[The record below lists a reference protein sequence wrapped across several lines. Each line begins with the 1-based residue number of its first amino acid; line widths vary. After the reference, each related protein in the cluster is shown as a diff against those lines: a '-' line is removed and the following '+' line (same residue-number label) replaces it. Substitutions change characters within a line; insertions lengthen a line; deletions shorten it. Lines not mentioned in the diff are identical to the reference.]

1 MGSTVQLGG
10 EHLSTP
16 RWYNIPARQV
26 KCKSLILKENPI
38 QPTIGY
44 RGPRCR
50 TPGPCAMR
58 AVAETSS
65 IDATRERPTSPEQV
79 RAPTQR
85 VSGVKVTLG
94 RSPDHD
100 RSLLRNHSP
109 FIRSGCGG
117 VVYAEGTDICASL
130 RGSGVAA
137 LCATPSHAPSFHV
150 SRKPT
155 CYLNRHP
162 PASLR
167 SPSASSLNHSSGRP
181 VSLSI
186 LNYRAAEP
194 LTSKR
199 RIINVQTS
207 GQEL

>member
-16 RWYNIPARQV
+16 RWYSIPARQV
-26 KCKSLILKENPI
+26 KCKPLILKNNPI

-50 TPGPCAMR
+50 TAGPRAMR
-58 AVAETSS
+58 AAAETSS

-100 RSLLRNHSP
+100 RSLLRNHGP

-130 RGSGVAA
+130 RGFGVAA
-137 LCATPSHAPSFHV
+137 LCATPSHAPFMFIGSQ
-150 SRKPT
+150 
-155 CYLNRHP
+155 LA